1 MILPR
6 IILKEQPEIV
16 LSREW
21 VTGEEALK
29 AASYATGRQ
38 REFFAWRMIVRRELG
53 RDLRI
58 GYNEAGA
65 PQLENNPLYISV
77 SHAWGYVAVVLSEKR
92 CAIDIESSDRNF
104 CRIADHYLSGEEQT
118 LSQDER
124 WLGVAWCAK
133 ECLVKYASREGLD
146 LIGDLHLRSVDFKRG
161 VVEARLDE
169 KPLEVRFSF
178 PEGTNLIQA
187 VIL

>member
-6 IILKEQPEIV
+6 IILELQPEIDR
-16 LSREW
+16 SREW
-21 VTGEEALK
+21 VTREEALR
-29 AASYATGRQ
+29 AASYAEGRR

-77 SHAWGYVAVVLSEKR
+77 SHARGYVAVVLSEGR
-92 CAIDIESSDRNF
+92 CAIDIESSERNF
-104 CRIADHYLSGEEQT
+104 RRIADHYLSVEEQA
-118 LSQDER
+118 LSRDER

-133 ECLVKYASREGLD
+133 ECLVKYAAREGLD
-146 LIGDLHLRSVDFKRG
+146 LIGDLHLLGVDFKRG
-161 VVEARLDE
+161 VVRARLDE
-169 KPLEVRFSF
+169 EPLDIRFSF